1 MMLRFSKEAYYGIT
15 HVPTKTCEPWVLA
28 YDNHEVIQNDLGG
41 YEVVPYPEEVGK
53 GYFQEKAY
61 IHRNWVIDDEQ

>member
-28 YDNHEVIQNDLGG
+28 YDKHEVIQNDSGG
-41 YEVVPYPEEVGK
+41 YEVVPYTEEIGK

-61 IHRNWVIDDEQ
+61 IHRNWVIDDDK

>member
-1 MMLRFSKEAYYGIT
+1 MLRLSKEAYYGIT

-28 YDNHEVIQNDLGG
+28 YDKHEVIQNDSGG
-41 YEVVPYPEEVGK
+41 YEVVPYPEEIGK

-61 IHRNWVIDDEQ
+61 IHRNWVIDDER